1 MPTAVCCLQ
10 QQKII
15 APSSLLLNNINAITP
30 RSGTLVAVD
39 PVLPTVSPC
48 RISIQRC
55 HNVRPLRPRLKCSC
69 GLHSMCYG
77 QQDSEMAI
85 LTRESKSTDFE
96 VHRNWLAITNTLPLK
111 QWYFEVSL
119 LANTAISTRV
129 LRQCSTLQ
137 NGHWTILHSSPTLSG
152 LCHSWRASSIRRCSM
167 SRISAMIAGRQSTS
181 SEQLSLSRSLCSFTP

>member
-39 PVLPTVSPC
+39 PVLPIVSPC
-48 RISIQRC
+48 RISIRRC
-55 HNVRPLRPRLKCSC
+55 RNVRLLRPRLKCSC

-137 NGHWTILHSSPTLSG
+137 SGHWTTLHSSPTLSG

-181 SEQLSLSRSLCSFTP
+181 SEQQSLSRSLCSFTP

>member
-1 MPTAVCCLQ
+1 MCGCCDRAQ
-10 QQKII
+10 S
-15 APSSLLLNNINAITP
+15 A
-30 RSGTLVAVD
+30 LVACIV
-39 PVLPTVSPC
+39 C
-48 RISIQRC
+48 AIE
-55 HNVRPLRPRLKCSC
+55 
-69 GLHSMCYG
+69 YG